1 LIGIPTLIVGR
12 PLAHPQPVE
21 ICNLL
26 GRSRT
31 SDYPVGCME
40 STGQAYVF
48 AAKIEKIWIM
58 RVIDIPRE
66 VGRAIRKIAG
76 ENAKHIPVHW
86 WIEGLAFRNTLV
98 PRGGGN
104 YRMHVHS
111 RIWRKLRIDAGAAV
125 EVTML
130 LDSEPREVVVPPDL
144 AGELAETPRA
154 LATFNQLTASL
165 RRHLI
170 QYVETAKQSRTRE
183 KRIQLIVKR
192 MLERSTRLRSK
203 NRPAGKKKPK
213 TKSRK

>member
-1 LIGIPTLIVGR
+1 
-12 PLAHPQPVE
+12 
-21 ICNLL
+21 
-26 GRSRT
+26 
-31 SDYPVGCME
+31 ME
-40 STGQAYVF
+40 SAERPYIF

-58 RVIDIPRE
+58 RVIDVPGDI
-66 VGRAIRKIAG
+66 GKAIRKLAG
-76 ENAKHIPVHW
+76 ENSRHIPVHG
-86 WIEGLAFRNTLV
+86 WIQGLPFQNTLV

-130 LDSEPREVVVPPDL
+130 LDSEPREAVVPPDL
-144 AGELAETPRA
+144 AGELADTPRA

-170 QYVETAKQSRTRE
+170 QYMEAAKQSRTRE

-192 MLERSTRLRSK
+192 LLERDARRKSAL
-203 NRPAGKKKPK
+203 AK
-213 TKSRK
+213 TKKAKEKRRKGR